1 MFNFVRIYGVWKNN
15 IKLKPNKLYAV
26 ARSYPIER
34 VVSKATPYLKLTSD
48 KLKRQ
53 ASRRDN
59 MKNTLNS
66 LELVDDVLWLN
77 YKGYEIRIEQSKFHN
92 NNNLVITVH
101 KDTQSDYTHRLEVEN
116 KDELAE
122 VLSSINSHTKKITS
136 EG

>member
-1 MFNFVRIYGVWKNN
+1 
-15 IKLKPNKLYAV
+15 
-26 ARSYPIER
+26 
-34 VVSKATPYLKLTSD
+34 
-48 KLKRQ
+48 
-53 ASRRDN
+53 

-136 EG
+136 EKG

>member
-1 MFNFVRIYGVWKNN
+1 
-15 IKLKPNKLYAV
+15 
-26 ARSYPIER
+26 
-34 VVSKATPYLKLTSD
+34 
-48 KLKRQ
+48 
-53 ASRRDN
+53 

-116 KDELAE
+116 RDELAE
-122 VLSSINSHTKKITS
+122 VLSSINSHTKKITN
-136 EG
+136 EKG

>member
-1 MFNFVRIYGVWKNN
+1 
-15 IKLKPNKLYAV
+15 
-26 ARSYPIER
+26 
-34 VVSKATPYLKLTSD
+34 
-48 KLKRQ
+48 
-53 ASRRDN
+53 

-66 LELVDDVLWLN
+66 LELVDDILWLN

-122 VLSSINSHTKKITS
+122 VLSSINSHTKKITN
-136 EG
+136 EKG

>member
-1 MFNFVRIYGVWKNN
+1 
-15 IKLKPNKLYAV
+15 
-26 ARSYPIER
+26 
-34 VVSKATPYLKLTSD
+34 
-48 KLKRQ
+48 
-53 ASRRDN
+53 
-59 MKNTLNS
+59 MKNTLNR
-66 LELVDDVLWLN
+66 LELVDDVLLLN

>member
-1 MFNFVRIYGVWKNN
+1 
-15 IKLKPNKLYAV
+15 
-26 ARSYPIER
+26 
-34 VVSKATPYLKLTSD
+34 
-48 KLKRQ
+48 
-53 ASRRDN
+53 

-66 LELVDDVLWLN
+66 LELVDDILWLN

>member
-1 MFNFVRIYGVWKNN
+1 
-15 IKLKPNKLYAV
+15 
-26 ARSYPIER
+26 
-34 VVSKATPYLKLTSD
+34 
-48 KLKRQ
+48 
-53 ASRRDN
+53 

-66 LELVDDVLWLN
+66 LELVDDILWLN
-77 YKGYEIRIEQSKFHN
+77 YKGYEIRIEKSKFYN

-136 EG
+136 EKG

>member
-1 MFNFVRIYGVWKNN
+1 
-15 IKLKPNKLYAV
+15 
-26 ARSYPIER
+26 
-34 VVSKATPYLKLTSD
+34 
-48 KLKRQ
+48 
-53 ASRRDN
+53 
-59 MKNTLNS
+59 MKNTLNN

-77 YKGYEIRIEQSKFHN
+77 YKGYEIRIEKSKFHN

-136 EG
+136 EKG

>member
-1 MFNFVRIYGVWKNN
+1 
-15 IKLKPNKLYAV
+15 
-26 ARSYPIER
+26 
-34 VVSKATPYLKLTSD
+34 
-48 KLKRQ
+48 
-53 ASRRDN
+53 

-66 LELVDDVLWLN
+66 LELVGDILWLN